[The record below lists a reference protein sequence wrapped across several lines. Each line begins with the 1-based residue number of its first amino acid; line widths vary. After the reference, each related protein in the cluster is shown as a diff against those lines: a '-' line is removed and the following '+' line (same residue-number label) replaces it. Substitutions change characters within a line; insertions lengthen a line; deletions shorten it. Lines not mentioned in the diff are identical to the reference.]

1 MGRKNN
7 SFPVTRGRFFCKWR
21 KRRACTLRALEMMK
35 KGCWG
40 RSSGTLPDFHKDFSP
55 KNAARCM
62 WLRSTLRW
70 LSQRGA
76 SAVAARCARWATADG
91 ETEGQA
97 AAYRQAVCTGAHC
110 TIGPKK
116 QEGREEGYGLAG
128 SGNCAVGKL
137 SAHDELVAIGLRSH
151 AGKLA
156 ELLVEIASARSYTC
170 ESFMWGFWA
179 ISSWAYCR
187 RRRMRQER
195 KVVPYSVR
203 M

>member
-21 KRRACTLRALEMMK
+21 KRRACTLRAFEMMK

-40 RSSGTLPDFHKDFSP
+40 RSSGTLPGFHKNFSP

-76 SAVAARCARWATADG
+76 SAIAARCARWATADG

-97 AAYRQAVCTGAHC
+97 AAYRQAVCPGAHC
-110 TIGPKK
+110 AIGPKSRK
-116 QEGREEGYGLAG
+116 GGKRAMALPEVE
-128 SGNCAVGKL
+128 AVQWENYPHTMNL
-137 SAHDELVAIGLRSH
+137 SR
-151 AGKLA
+151 
-156 ELLVEIASARSYTC
+156 
-170 ESFMWGFWA
+170 
-179 ISSWAYCR
+179 
-187 RRRMRQER
+187 
-195 KVVPYSVR
+195 
-203 M
+203 